1 MLIDFNR
8 EEWSKIYAVLVHD
21 ILNFG
26 DLMTDEDNAVQLAII
41 ERIQNRVIDA

>member
-1 MLIDFNR
+1 MLIEFNR

-26 DLMTDEDNAVQLAII
+26 DYMTAEDNAAQLAII
-41 ERIQNRVIDA
+41 ERIKTRVIDG